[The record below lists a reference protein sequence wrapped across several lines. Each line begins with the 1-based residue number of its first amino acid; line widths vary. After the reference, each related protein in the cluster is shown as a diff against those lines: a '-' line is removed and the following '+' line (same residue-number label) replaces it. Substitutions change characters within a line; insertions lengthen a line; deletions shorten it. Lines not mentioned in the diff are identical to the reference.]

1 MKKKI
6 LAIVLGLCIATT
18 CAFAK
23 GGNIGPGIGTILM
36 DAVGLNGLLW
46 DVVGLSTNDTFWP
59 VKFGALTLGTSGAG
73 KWSKFAL
80 APTEQFIEENLDFVA
95 TDIAKGNG
103 EYLDTVATLL
113 EVEDVEAFKANAQ
126 AHFDVLFPTA
136 EVTAA
141 EVTQGLVALL

>member
-1 MKKKI
+1 MMKKI
-6 LAIVLGLCIATT
+6 LAIALGLGLST
-18 CAFAK
+18 CAFAAS
-23 GGNIGPGIGTILM
+23 NIGPGLGTVLV
-36 DAVGLNGLLW
+36 DALGVKGLLW
-46 DVVGLSTNDTFWP
+46 DVVGMSTNDTFWP
-59 VKFGALTLGTSGAG
+59 VKFGALTLGTSGAS
-73 KWSKFAL
+73 KWSRIAL

-113 EVEDVEAFKANAQ
+113 AVEDVEAFKANAQ